1 MIFFFEI
8 VKTVGGRK
16 QWPFVF
22 ELVGLAEK
30 GVGVRKAGTQKAVR
44 PEDQKKSKAHTE
56 INRLI
61 LDSCV
66 VMFIE
71 ENMLEQN

>member
-1 MIFFFEI
+1 M
-8 VKTVGGRK
+8 
-16 QWPFVF
+16 
-22 ELVGLAEK
+22 K
-30 GVGVRKAGTQKAVR
+30 GVGVRKAGGQKAVR
-44 PEDQKKSKAHTE
+44 SEVQKKSKAYPE